1 MNNNNLG
8 RVSVRTSKRKRQPTP
23 MAYDVNATA
32 SVGEILPFM
41 VREVEPDASVT
52 LKTRNLIRLATMVV
66 PTYGRLKLNLR
77 HYFVGLG
84 DLTENFGALLAEQT
98 VARGKYSFRPTS
110 LPYMSKGFLSLFSLV
125 GSHVTLYRFSSDAV
139 QDTLD
144 DMGAERYKVA
154 FGTTDFNHAPYNTI
168 LNWFVEDSYGDLAPD
183 APAPGASFLNDNK
196 FYTQHMPE
204 FMRDAWGGYD
214 GPALNIAKLIPDD
227 GTAFPADSPA
237 FEFWIPIENKSWETF
252 FELRPNEYVS
262 SVPEYYDTSIVPL
275 DTADAVISVKP
286 KVLGDHYCFLASR
299 FSSFG
304 SRWYNLLISSGLGV
318 DYADFTADGWKSIMP
333 LFAYYKAYWE
343 SFGLTLYRKWETSA
357 TYTMMQYYDHFND
370 ADFDALIS
378 STAQATRDSSIV
390 LSPDVPPKFFELW
403 CNFVMDVCTAFY
415 TEEQDFV
422 SAHTRTATVTPTAM
436 DAPIPD
442 ANSPAVDNNVHINPI
457 SSQPS
462 SVVPNYGLPYINGDF
477 SQLDLETLKR
487 LYKVV
492 NRNTIAGQRIATLL
506 ELQGLGD
513 YVNSCKSRFIGEHN
527 VDIDIDEVTATS
539 DFFDSEGD
547 PRSLLG
553 EQGGKG
559 VGFGISKK
567 FKVSTREFGYYI
579 VLASVVPEAGYV
591 NVCSASGRNLKK
603 SDFYNPEYD
612 GLGMELN
619 PLELTVAGVQ
629 DFSDSS
635 EAKKL
640 SGIGFGFVPRYSRHK
655 VQSNLAIGGFAKR
668 SERTYY
674 RTYFMDKIIDVGERS
689 ITRSGASTDNRELFI
704 VHKLA
709 KTSLVPLSSPD
720 WRFIGRYPW
729 LENYLRIFAETGD
742 PRRNNYVYYR
752 NLSDFSNLFFDF
764 CFRDDG
770 KFILQNRMILNVSAP
785 WLKITDAYETKEDG
799 NVGSTDTSIGK
810 A

>member
-8 RVSVRTSKRKRQPTP
+8 RVSVRTSKRKRQSTP
-23 MAYDVNATA
+23 LAYDVNATA

-41 VREVEPDASVT
+41 VREVEPDSKVT
-52 LKTRNLIRLATMVV
+52 LKTRNLVRLATMVV
-66 PTYGRLKLNLR
+66 PTYGRLRLNLR

-98 VARGKYSFRPTS
+98 IARGKYSFRPDS
-110 LPYMSKGFLSLFSLV
+110 LPFMSKGFLSLFSLV
-125 GSHVTLYRFSSDAV
+125 GSHVTLYRFASTAEDDSR
-139 QDTLD
+139 D
-144 DMGAERYKVA
+144 DMGCERYKVA
-154 FGTTDFNHAPYNTI
+154 YGNNDFSHSPYTTISAWMQEASIGDVASCNPDTI
-168 LNWFVEDSYGDLAPD
+168 
-183 APAPGASFLNDNK
+183 PAFMNDNK

-214 GPALNIAKLIPDD
+214 GPALNIAKLVYADNI
-227 GTAFPADSPA
+227 AFPNDAPT
-237 FEFWIPIENKSWETF
+237 FEFWIPIENKSWETL
-252 FELRPNEYVS
+252 FEYNGTGET
-262 SVPEYYDTSIVPL
+262 VPEYYDTSFVPL
-275 DTADAVISVKP
+275 DTADAVLSVKP
-286 KVLGDHYCFLASR
+286 KVVGDHYFFLASR

-304 SRWYNLLISSGLGV
+304 SRWYNLLIASGLGV
-318 DYADFTADGWKSIMP
+318 DYNDFTADGYKSIMP

-357 TYTMMQYYDHFND
+357 TYRMMQYYDHFND
-370 ADFDALIS
+370 SDFDRLIS
-378 STAQATRDSSIV
+378 STCQHARDPEISIGV
-390 LSPDVPPKFFELW
+390 DVPQMFFEHW

-422 SAHTRTATVTPTAM
+422 SAHTRTASVSPATMAS
-436 DAPIPD
+436 IRPD
-442 ANSPAVDNNVHINPI
+442 ANSPDTNVHTHVQTT
-457 SSQPS
+457 SRQPS
-462 SVVPNYGLPYINGDF
+462 GIDDGVGLPYIDGAF
-477 SQLDLETLKR
+477 SQLDIETLKR

-506 ELQGLGD
+506 DMQGLGD

-559 VGFGISKK
+559 VGFGVSKK
-567 FKVSTREFGYYI
+567 FSVSSNEFGYYI

-591 NVCSASGRNLKK
+591 NVSSASGRNLKK
-603 SDFYNPEYD
+603 LDFYNPEYD

-619 PLELTVAGVQ
+619 PLELTISGVQ
-629 DFSDSS
+629 DFSDSND
-635 EAKKL
+635 EKKI

-655 VQSNLAIGGFAKR
+655 VQSNLALGGFAKR
-668 SERTYY
+668 SERSYY
-674 RTYFMDKIIDVGERS
+674 RTYFMDKVLDVGERS
-689 ITRSGASTDNRELFI
+689 ITSSSSTDNRELFV

-709 KTSLVPLSSPD
+709 KASLVPLSSPD

-764 CFRDDG
+764 CFRDEG
-770 KFILQNRMILNVSAP
+770 KFILQNRMILNASVP
-785 WLKITDAYETKEDG
+785 WLKITDSYETKEDG

>member
-23 MAYDVNATA
+23 LAYDVNATA
-32 SVGEILPFM
+32 SVGEVLPFM
-41 VREVEPDASVT
+41 VREVEPDSKVT
-52 LKTRNLIRLATMVV
+52 LKTRNLVRLATMVV
-66 PTYGRLKLNLR
+66 PTYGRLRLNLR

-98 VARGKYSFRPTS
+98 IARGKYSFRPDS
-110 LPYMSKGFLSLFSLV
+110 LPFMSKGFLSLFSLA
-125 GSHVTLYRFSSDAV
+125 GSHITLYRFPTEAPSDEH
-139 QDTLD
+139 D
-144 DMGAERYKVA
+144 DVGCERYKVA
-154 FGTTDFNHAPYNTI
+154 FGNTDFSHSPYSTI
-168 LNWFVEDSYGDLAPD
+168 LSWMQEESVGDISSFDSSVL
-183 APAPGASFLNDNK
+183 PADFMNDNK

-214 GPALNIAKLIPDD
+214 GPALNIAKLVYSD
-227 GTAFPADSPA
+227 GIAFPSGSSK
-237 FEFWIPIENKSWETF
+237 FEFWIPIENKSWETL
-252 FELRPNEYVS
+252 FEYNGTGG
-262 SVPEYYDTSIVPL
+262 SVPEYYDTSVVPL
-275 DTADAVISVKP
+275 DTADAVVSVKP
-286 KVLGDHYCFLASR
+286 KVDGDHYFFLASR

-304 SRWYNLLISSGLGV
+304 SRWYNLLIASGLGV
-318 DYADFTADGWKSIMP
+318 DYNDFTTDGYKSVMP

-357 TYTMMQYYDHFND
+357 TYRMMQYYDHFND
-370 ADFDALIS
+370 SDFDHLVS
-378 STAQATRDSSIV
+378 STCQHARDSQISIGV
-390 LSPDVPPKFFELW
+390 DVPQTFFEYW

-422 SAHTRTATVTPTAM
+422 SAHTRTASVSPANM
-436 DAPIPD
+436 ASPLPD
-442 ANSPAVDNNVHINPI
+442 ANAPDTNRHFEDNATSVN
-457 SSQPS
+457 PS
-462 SVVPNYGLPYINGDF
+462 SLEPTKGIPYIDGAF

-506 ELQGLGD
+506 EVQGLGD

-567 FKVSTREFGYYI
+567 FSVTSREFGYYI

-591 NVCSASGRNLKK
+591 NVSSASGRNLKK
-603 SDFYNPEYD
+603 LDFYNPEYD
-612 GLGMELN
+612 GLGMEEN
-619 PLELTVAGVQ
+619 PLELTISGVQ

-635 EAKKL
+635 EVKKL
-640 SGIGFGFVPRYSRHK
+640 SGVGFGFVPRYSRHK
-655 VQSNLAIGGFAKR
+655 VQSNLALGGFAKR
-668 SERTYY
+668 SERSYY
-674 RTYFMDKIIDVGERS
+674 RTYFMDKLIDVGERS
-689 ITRSGASTDNRELFI
+689 VSRSSTSTENREVFV

-709 KTSLVPLSSPD
+709 KVSIVPLSSPD

-729 LENYLRIFAETGD
+729 LENYLRIFAENGD

-764 CFRDDG
+764 CFRDEG
-770 KFILQNRMILNVSAP
+770 KFILQNRMILNASVP